1 MARMANCAILGYVD
15 DVCRHVVSMN
25 EPFHGK
31 IMVLMGFRP
40 MCPKGLCA
48 GVVDACMPSF
58 SIRILLPPSGGG
70 YCSYYRIDLGIGQNT
85 YPRWFEESRASSR
98 RERVY
103 SDGARLVLS
112 VLGFVALQVPGR
124 CS

>member
-1 MARMANCAILGYVD
+1 MT
-15 DVCRHVVSMN
+15 VCRHVVSKD

-31 IMVLMGFRP
+31 IMVLMGFHL
-40 MCPKGLCA
+40 MCPKGLCDR
-48 GVVDACMPSF
+48 VVDACMPSF

-70 YCSYYRIDLGIGQNT
+70 YCFYYRIDLGFGQNI

-98 RERVY
+98 QECVY

-112 VLGFVALQVPGR
+112 VLGFVALQVPSR